1 MTAAEVLKSEATKS
15 TVTTGYVS
23 GYSLK
28 RSGKVIGFVQARLE
42 NWRLV
47 WSVYSPAG
55 GEKLTNKSSNNLLK
69 LLADFGEVDLVPTEI
84 VKPDLFFQLLPKA

>member
-23 GYSLK
+23 GYSVQ
-28 RSGKVIGFVQARLE
+28 RSGKVVGFVQARLE

-47 WSVYSPAG
+47 WSVYSRTDG
-55 GEKLTNKSSNNLLK
+55 GKLTNKSSNNLVK
-69 LLADFGEVDLVPTEI
+69 LLAEFGDVDLMPTEI
-84 VKPDLFFQLLPKA
+84 VKPDLFFQTLPAA